1 MYDYS
6 HRFICS
12 IAVINKINIDLL
24 IFYFFIYLDESMDL
38 DPNYDPSDF
47 LQMSSKKETNIKVE
61 YSNIKQEPPSQ
72 PQNYEQDSSFS
83 MSEMLMYEKRT
94 TKTEH
99 GGQAQSESSTDQ
111 PQSQVNDFA
120 ARDTPLSPTQSP
132 SAQNESLDDVG
143 IHDDLAISDSDE
155 EQQQQGGTPSKNQS
169 ENANDNDADLWF

>member
-1 MYDYS
+1 
-6 HRFICS
+6 
-12 IAVINKINIDLL
+12 
-24 IFYFFIYLDESMDL
+24 MDL

-47 LQMSSKKETNIKVE
+47 LQMPSKKETNIKVE
-61 YSNIKQEPPSQ
+61 YSNIKQEPQSQ

-94 TKTEH
+94 TKTEP
-99 GGQAQSESSTDQ
+99 GQAQSESSTEQ
-111 PQSQVNDFA
+111 TQSQPNDFSS
-120 ARDTPLSPTQSP
+120 RDTPLSPTQSP

-155 EQQQQGGTPSKNQS
+155 DQQQGGGGGTTSKNQS

>member
-1 MYDYS
+1 
-6 HRFICS
+6 
-12 IAVINKINIDLL
+12 
-24 IFYFFIYLDESMDL
+24 MDL

-47 LQMSSKKETNIKVE
+47 LQMPSKKETNIKVE
-61 YSNIKQEPPSQ
+61 YSNIKQEPQSQ

-83 MSEMLMYEKRT
+83 MSEMLMYEKRP

-111 PQSQVNDFA
+111 TQAQANDFA
-120 ARDTPLSPTQSP
+120 PRDTPLSPTQSP

-155 EQQQQGGTPSKNQS
+155 EQQPADTPSKNQS

>member
-1 MYDYS
+1 
-6 HRFICS
+6 
-12 IAVINKINIDLL
+12 
-24 IFYFFIYLDESMDL
+24 MDL

-47 LQMSSKKETNIKVE
+47 LQMPSKKETNIKVE
-61 YSNIKQEPPSQ
+61 YSNIKQEPQTQ

-99 GGQAQSESSTDQ
+99 GSQAQSETDQ
-111 PQSQVNDFA
+111 PQSQGNDFV
-120 ARDTPLSPTQSP
+120 ARDTPISPSHSP

-155 EQQQQGGTPSKNQS
+155 EQQQGGTPSKNQS